1 MPAIV
6 RPATEDD
13 LPRLVE
19 LLQQLSLDDRRE
31 DLGPP
36 LPEVYLN
43 VFQQLEADPGQH
55 LLVVEDDGRIVG
67 SVTVIVCPNLS
78 HGGTPW
84 AEVENMIV
92 DDAERGRGHG
102 EALIGEAIEIARRAG
117 CYKLTLTSNNQRTDA
132 HRFYERV
139 GFKQTHRG
147 FRINL

>member
-1 MPAIV
+1 MLAIV

-13 LPRLVE
+13 LPRIVE
-19 LLQQLSLDDRRE
+19 LLQQLSFDDRRE
-31 DLGPP
+31 DIGPP
-36 LPEVYLN
+36 LPDVYLN
-43 VFQQLEADPGQH
+43 AFRQLQADPGQH

-78 HGGTPW
+78 HKGTPW

-92 DDAERGRGHG
+92 DDAARGRGHG
-102 EALIGEAIEIARRAG
+102 EALIREAIEIARRAG
-117 CYKLTLTSNNQRTDA
+117 CYKLTLTSNNKRTDA

-147 FRINL
+147 FRISL